1 MATGDCSFYDE
12 HLKKQIWG
20 TFITDGKALHVLSGY
35 GTKSASYNDLG
46 PCIDHNSQVS
56 LGRKLLS
63 EVVRDPGIKDFGQ
76 QKDDQQL
83 EPMQRPVLG
92 ASSGSW
98 GGGVAGG
105 SGTNP

>member
-1 MATGDCSFYDE
+1 
-12 HLKKQIWG
+12 
-20 TFITDGKALHVLSGY
+20 
-35 GTKSASYNDLG
+35 
-46 PCIDHNSQVS
+46 
-56 LGRKLLS
+56 
-63 EVVRDPGIKDFGQ
+63 VRNPGIKDFGQ